1 MFMFV
6 AYPWPVPSANI
17 EPPGPKA
24 AVAAGH
30 LPDALA
36 ETSTLRPPD
45 VDEMICWSWR
55 ERLRIR
61 WYQLRLTS
69 SEIGHPS
76 RRAREQRLKLP

>member
-24 AVAAGH
+24 AVAATH
-30 LPDALA
+30 LPQARTA
-36 ETSTLRPPD
+36 TSTLRPSH
-45 VDEMICWSWR
+45 VDELIRWSWR

-69 SEIGHPS
+69 SEIGYPS
-76 RRAREQRLKLP
+76 RRARDQRLKLP

>member
-1 MFMFV
+1 MFVFV

-17 EPPGPKA
+17 EPPGPKV
-24 AVAAGH
+24 AVAATH

-36 ETSTLRPPD
+36 ETSGLRPSR
-45 VDEMICWSWR
+45 VDELICWSWR

-69 SEIGHPS
+69 SEMRRPA